1 MRSKGWTSRHRFAG
15 VAALAV
21 ALLAGVRVPEA
32 AAHDAGLDFGAPVK
46 VWDCTAGRH
55 AGTPRALIPGDFD
68 GDGAADVVM
77 LTVSGIQV
85 LRNTHPYPGMP
96 TFALSQEFDAPW
108 AWGGVTDDWD
118 GDGDLDVVVADA
130 EQVLLLSND
139 GTGTFALL
147 PLVTHGFGVST
158 TVATFRLGG
167 GDEKRRG
174 FVVSPAATDF
184 VVGDLLGFNPG
195 RHSLGYVM
203 VESCMGGFEVAGTL
217 PAAQADAVRVLQ
229 LGADARVF
237 VANRDQLSYYPLT
250 TAYIGDMCWAAPLVT
265 EDTAAWWAGVDDSAL
280 IFGFGYNVDISAD
293 GAVGFGSWNR
303 SAVVPSG
310 FAPTLIDVPVGAAFA
325 PDEIAGFRFGDMDGD
340 GLDDA
345 VMVGRDTGIVVATL
359 DDDTSDPLHRFVGDD
374 IPGES
379 TCLAVANFDGD
390 RARTPDA
397 LIGADSGLWFVA
409 NHSVILPHDAHTNL
423 LLALRCLED
432 VLDPER
438 ATPLTTPAAREAA
451 SDAIGDLFALDPAF
465 ITVGDVAVPRLTAL
479 RNYRRHAQ
487 LAYERIGA
495 AIDAL
500 SPGELEMFGAKLC
513 RVQDALLS
521 AVIDLDWQILE
532 QLGMHPKMAQRG
544 RLGKAARLI
553 TQAKM
558 YVNNAQ
564 TLSTLASVAG
574 SFGEGRDLRDEAFL
588 AAVKGLDLGLSA
600 AKLTTQKTGRKS
612 R

>member
-1 MRSKGWTSRHRFAG
+1 MRSMVSKSPRRVAG
-15 VAALAV
+15 IAALAI
-21 ALLAGVRVPEA
+21 ALLAGVQTPEA
-32 AAHDAGLDFGAPVK
+32 AAHDAGLDFGQPIK
-46 VWDCTAGRH
+46 VWDGTTGAH
-55 AGTPRALIPGDFD
+55 AGVARALIPGDFD

-85 LRNTHPYPGMP
+85 LRNTHPFPGMP

-118 GDGDLDVVVADA
+118 CDGDLDVIVADA
-130 EQVLLLSND
+130 ERVLLLRND
-139 GTGTFALL
+139 GTGTFALQ
-147 PLVTHGFGVST
+147 PLLAHGFGVST

-167 GDEKRRG
+167 GEDKRRG
-174 FVVSPAATDF
+174 LVVSPAATDY
-184 VVGDLLGFNPG
+184 VVGDHLGFNPG
-195 RHSLGYVM
+195 RHSLGYIL
-203 VESCMGGFEVAGTL
+203 VESCTGGFEVAGTL
-217 PAAQADAVRVLQ
+217 PAAQADAVRVMQ

-250 TAYIGDMCWAAPLVT
+250 TAYVGDMCWASPLVT
-265 EDTAAWWAGVDDSAL
+265 EDTAAWWAGIDDSAL

-303 SAVVPSG
+303 SSVVPGG
-310 FAPTLIDVPVGAAFA
+310 FAPTLIDVPVGAAFV

-345 VMVGRDTGIVVATL
+345 VMVGRDTGLIVATL
-359 DDDTSDPLHRFVGDD
+359 DGDPTDPMHRFVGDD
-374 IPGES
+374 IPGET

-390 RARTPDA
+390 RAHMPDA
-397 LIGADSGLWFVA
+397 LVGGDCGLWFIG
-409 NHSVILPHDAHTNL
+409 NNSVIIPHDAHTNL
-423 LLALRCLED
+423 LFALRCLED

-438 ATPLTTPAAREAA
+438 ETPLATTDARDAA
-451 SDAIGDLFALDPAF
+451 SDAIGDLYALDPIF

-479 RNYRRHAQ
+479 RAYRHHAQ
-487 LAYERIGA
+487 LAYERIGDA
-495 AIDAL
+495 LDAL
-500 SPGELEMFGAKLC
+500 SDGEREMFGAKLC

-532 QLGMHPKMAQRG
+532 QLGMHPKMAKRG
-544 RLGKAARLI
+544 GISKADRLM
-553 TQAKM
+553 TQARV
-558 YVNNAQ
+558 YVSNAQ
-564 TLSTLASVAG
+564 SLATLAFG
-574 SFGEGRDLRDEAFL
+574 SSNFDDRRDLRDEAFR

-600 AKLTTQKTGRKS
+600 AKLSAKKPGRKP